1 MAVKRAVIAGST
13 LLIITTGAIALW
25 VYLGREAVEL
35 PIVDLSE
42 AESQVVEKIHRLGQ
56 AIQNRP
62 QSARDWSRLART
74 YHAHRMYEP
83 AVTSYKQAAR
93 YAPEDFRWPY
103 LAGIARQ
110 QLDFLAAAPFFERAA
125 ALNPDSSGFYINY
138 GNLLNRLNRVDDA
151 REQYEKAI
159 AIDNRAT
166 HALYGLAQLV
176 LLEGDTVA
184 AIDLLERGASI
195 ARHHGEIHQLLAQLY
210 QRQGEEDKATEAEQ
224 LARFYR
230 ISTRT
235 PDPVVEAMETEAV
248 DAESYS
254 LRGARFAGRQMY
266 KEAEYQFRKVLEYR
280 SGRPQDFANLGAA
293 LGRLK
298 RLDEA
303 AVYFEMALAID
314 PEHVETLINYGIAL
328 SRRGDQEAAVEYFL
342 RAIDADPN
350 DADAWHN
357 LGLARKRQGRTGGAV
372 QAYREALDRD
382 PVHAEAQ
389 NNLAGIL
396 YAAGQHDEAIARWRT
411 AVEINPSNLPAVI
424 NLSTALTTRGEH
436 AEAIRLLRASY
447 RVIPES
453 RDLRYRL
460 AAQLATAP
468 NPADRNAPEALNLA
482 RSLFE
487 EAPSQPRYTDLAAI
501 VFAAIGDF
509 DQAVRLE
516 QRAVQQAER
525 AGDEALVRELRYRE
539 QMFRA
544 GSPYVQQGPADAGN
558 KD

>member
-1 MAVKRAVIAGST
+1 VAVKRAVISGST
-13 LLIITTGAIALW
+13 LLIVAAGVIALW
-25 VYLGREAVEL
+25 MYLGRESVEV
-35 PIVDLSE
+35 PVVDLSE
-42 AESQVVEKIHRLGQ
+42 AESQVVEKIRRLER
-56 AIQNRP
+56 AVRKRP
-62 QSARDWSRLART
+62 ESAKAWSRLART
-74 YHAHRMYEP
+74 YHAHRMHEP
-83 AVTSYKQAAR
+83 AVTSYEQAAR
-93 YAPEDFRWPY
+93 HAPKDFRWAY
-103 LAGIARQ
+103 LAAIAQQ
-110 QLDFLAAAPFFERAA
+110 QLDLSAAAPFFERAA

-138 GNLLNRLNRVDDA
+138 GNLLSRLNRVDDA

-159 AIDNRAT
+159 VIDDRAT
-166 HALYGLAQLV
+166 HALYGLAQLN

-184 AIDLLERGASI
+184 ATDLLERGASI

-210 QRQGEEDKATEAEQ
+210 QRQGEEEKAKEAEQ
-224 LARFYR
+224 LARFYSL
-230 ISTRT
+230 STRT
-235 PDPVVEAMETEAV
+235 PDPVVQAMETEAV

-254 LRGARFAGRQMY
+254 VRGARFAGRQRY

-293 LGRLK
+293 IGRLN

-303 AVYFEMALAID
+303 VDYFDRALAID
-314 PEHVETLINYGIAL
+314 PEHVETLNNYGIAL
-328 SRRGDQEAAVEYFL
+328 SRQGNQDGAAEYFL
-342 RAIDADPN
+342 RAIETDPN

-357 LGLARKRQGRTGGAV
+357 LGLARKRQARTGEAV
-372 QAYREALDRD
+372 RAYREALDRD

-424 NLSTALTTRGEH
+424 NLTTALTKRGEH

-447 RVIPES
+447 RIIPES
-453 RDLRYRL
+453 RDIRYRL

-487 EAPSQPRYTDLAAI
+487 EAPSQARYTDLAAI
-501 VFAAIGDF
+501 AFAAIDDF

-525 AGDEALVRELRYRE
+525 AGDETLVREFQFRE
-539 QMFRA
+539 QMFRTGTA
-544 GSPYVQQGPADAGN
+544 YVQRGPADPASQ
-558 KD
+558 D